1 MLIPGAI
8 LVLIALSLAP
18 SRYHVYSDNL
28 IAATSGLLWP
38 VTEPVRRGANWFGSD
53 PPLPSQ
59 GTAAN
64 MRERILQQQGLVT
77 RLQEENLNLR
87 SRIAELTALRNE
99 IGTGFQLASGSVYG
113 GSTDPS
119 AQTVRVSVGTNDGV
133 APGMAVI
140 DAKQLALVGRVVQA
154 SANSCAVE
162 PVTVKGT
169 LLEVVIAPKS
179 FERVDLSKIT
189 HRRVLLEYVPSEGF
203 VGKDIDAKM
212 AIGVGDFAR
221 LSDRRGRIAWPNA
234 VQGMVVGQVEHIEGD
249 DDNPLRQ
256 WIRVNPIRSL
266 RRADEVIVVVPG
278 AGGNGDSGE
287 GKR

>member
-1 MLIPGAI
+1 MLLPAVIV
-8 LVLIALSLAP
+8 VLIALSLAP
-18 SRYHVYSDNL
+18 SRFHLYGDRLS
-28 IAATSGLLWP
+28 AASTGALWP
-38 VTEPVRRGANWFGSD
+38 VTEPVRRATNWFGTD

-59 GTAAN
+59 GTASD
-64 MRERILQQQGLVT
+64 MRERILQQQGLVV
-77 RLQEENLNLR
+77 RLQEENRELR
-87 SRIAELTALRNE
+87 DRVAVLAALRNE
-99 IGTGFQLASGSVYG
+99 IGRGFQLARGSVYG

-140 DAKQLALVGRVVQA
+140 DAKQLALVGRVVQT
-154 SANSCAVE
+154 SAGSCAVE

-179 FERVDLSKIT
+179 FARADLAKVT

-203 VGKDIDAKM
+203 IGKDIDAKM

-221 LSDRRGRIAWPNA
+221 LSDRSGRIAWPDA

-256 WIRVNPIRSL
+256 WIRVKPIRSL

-278 AGGNGDSGE
+278 GGSAGEGE
-287 GKR
+287 GKP